1 MGQGL
6 GWRAAPWCTG
16 KAPAPAPRL
25 RRSPG
30 PAQTWLP
37 VQPALDQQRPPAH
50 GPSPH
55 GPGAKHSQQSV
66 EVLQFPGR
74 PPAWEHWR
82 ENSATVLQTQ
92 VDPGAH
98 WHWSCT
104 QACTYS
110 SRGTRP
116 RQPSKA
122 LAVSSLSHSARCG
135 RHGRWVGTARPPPS
149 TGPRGS
155 ASRHR
160 AVGGRGPQPLTHVL
174 CAGRGG
180 WHLLGVV
187 AYHLGLVDLLHAPK
201 LQGTEEHAWR
211 AQPISGG
218 APGPAHPHPPGPRGG
233 PHHRRGT
240 RSRSAGRCSP
250 HRGHTCG
257 SGTYCPVPAVGKSGG
272 WSVDHVGQDNSAE
285 AAWVNPTARWPQ
297 HLVCV
302 GVSIQEGCGQPGHG
316 LALEITET
324 RTVSP
329 PARP

>member
-1 MGQGL
+1 M
-6 GWRAAPWCTG
+6 
-16 KAPAPAPRL
+16 
-25 RRSPG
+25 
-30 PAQTWLP
+30 WLP

-55 GPGAKHSQQSV
+55 GPGAKHLQQSV

-135 RHGRWVGTARPPPS
+135 RRGRWVGTARPPPS

-187 AYHLGLVDLLHAPK
+187 AYHLGLVDLLHVPK
-201 LQGTEEHAWR
+201 LQDTEEHAWR

-218 APGPAHPHPPGPRGG
+218 PRGLRTPTHLDPEEALTIG
-233 PHHRRGT
+233 EELGVGLQAVVVPTEATRVVLELTVQFQLSGKVGAGQWTTWGRTTVQRR
-240 RSRSAGRCSP
+240 
-250 HRGHTCG
+250 
-257 SGTYCPVPAVGKSGG
+257 
-272 WSVDHVGQDNSAE
+272 
-285 AAWVNPTARWPQ
+285 
-297 HLVCV
+297 
-302 GVSIQEGCGQPGHG
+302 PG
-316 LALEITET
+316 
-324 RTVSP
+324 
-329 PARP
+329 